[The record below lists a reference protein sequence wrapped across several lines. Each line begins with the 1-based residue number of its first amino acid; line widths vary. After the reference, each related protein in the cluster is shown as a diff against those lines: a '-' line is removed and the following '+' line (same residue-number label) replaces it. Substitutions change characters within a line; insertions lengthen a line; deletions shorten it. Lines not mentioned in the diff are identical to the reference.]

1 MCYSLSG
8 VWSVIISLK
17 RIVSVWRVICC
28 FVVVIIDICT
38 MFLSIAC
45 AQLFTCDPQ
54 FCGSLM
60 PCTPILTRSFSH
72 FWHFPPSITQIYL
85 FWAACVNSCHDPG
98 TESQHNLPCYVAD
111 VSTQVLRN
119 VYPPAA
125 GEIRPGLHPW
135 KQNSLPCSFQP
146 VGERKRHDIKFA
158 IVHTYQFFLKTLCQL
173 TNC

>member
-1 MCYSLSG
+1 M
-8 VWSVIISLK
+8 IISLK

-28 FVVVIIDICT
+28 FVVVVIIDICT

-45 AQLFTCDPQ
+45 ARLFTCDPQ

-119 VYPPAA
+119 VYPPSSRGDKAWAA
-125 GEIRPGLHPW
+125 
-135 KQNSLPCSFQP
+135 SLETEFTPLFLSASRRAKNTWHKICYRSYLS
-146 VGERKRHDIKFA
+146 V
-158 IVHTYQFFLKTLCQL
+158 FLKTLCQL